1 MIPDEF
7 VKQLYSEG
15 NKLLKN
21 LDPDE
26 TPRTQIY
33 RGINPFR
40 IDCMRH
46 MTVFTRFN
54 VIPKLC
60 FSCYK
65 VMIEPQTVMQLFKL
79 MVIFHEL
86 KPPNDNARKCMV
98 ECREYASGAYKG
110 YIYCSSIE
118 EGEEVKNWIQEL
130 VSEQISR
137 DIPVTLKRGCS
148 EYALSYPEYA
158 QVGQPDR
165 AMTYKEEW
173 RQYEELVDKD
183 YKFETQATTFNQA
196 SYSFSD
202 AKVMLAWLKYAAA
215 IGDQSY
221 LGISGKTLPVWENL
235 NRPVIPPKHS

>member
-7 VKQLYSEG
+7 VKQLFSKG
-15 NKLLKN
+15 NNLLKQ

-26 TPRTQIY
+26 TLPTQIY
-33 RGINPFR
+33 RGMNPFS

-54 VIPKLC
+54 VIPKSC

-98 ECREYASGAYKG
+98 ECRKHVSGAYKG

-118 EGEEVKNWIQEL
+118 EAEQVKEWVQRL

-158 QVGQPDR
+158 QIGQDATPMMYR
-165 AMTYKEEW
+165 EEW
-173 RQYEELVDKD
+173 REYEELVDKD
-183 YKFETQATTFNQA
+183 FVFETQPTTFNR
-196 SYSFSD
+196 SEYSFSD
-202 AKVMLAWLKYAAA
+202 AKIMLAWLKYAAM

-221 LGISGKTLPVWENL
+221 LGITGESLPVSGKL
-235 NRPVIPPKHS
+235 NCPAISSET

>member
-7 VKQLYSEG
+7 VQQLYSKG

-26 TPRTQIY
+26 ALPTQIY

-46 MTVFTRFN
+46 LTVFSRYN
-54 VIPKLC
+54 AIPKYC

-65 VMIEPQTVMQLFKL
+65 VTVEPQTVMELFKL

-98 ECREYASGAYKG
+98 ECREYATGAYKG
-110 YIYCSSIE
+110 FIYCSSVE
-118 EGEEVKNWIQEL
+118 EGEETKKWVQEL
-130 VSEQISR
+130 VSEQISIN
-137 DIPVTLKRGCS
+137 IPVDLKRGCS

-158 QVGQPDR
+158 QVRQDEST
-165 AMTYKEEW
+165 MKYKEEW
-173 RQYEELVDKD
+173 HKYEELVDKD
-183 YKFETQATTFNQA
+183 FIFEKQRTTFNQS

-202 AKVMLAWLKYAAA
+202 AKVMLAWLKYAEKR
-215 IGDQSY
+215 GDLSY
-221 LGISGKTLPVWENL
+221 MKIAGESFP
-235 NRPVIPPKHS
+235 